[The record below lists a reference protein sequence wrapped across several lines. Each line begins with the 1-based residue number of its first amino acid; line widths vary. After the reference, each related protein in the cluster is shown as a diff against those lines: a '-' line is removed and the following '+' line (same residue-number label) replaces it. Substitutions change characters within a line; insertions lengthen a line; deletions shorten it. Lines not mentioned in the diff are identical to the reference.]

1 MKINVAVLCS
11 MLLARYNESFKNP
24 SIMFDA
30 FTGLHRAGI
39 IGTSLAVFYINLIYE
54 TLILQI

>member
-11 MLLARYNESFKNP
+11 ILLAPYNKSFKKP

-30 FTGLHRAGI
+30 FTGLQRASI
-39 IGTSLAVFYINLIYE
+39 IGTSLAIFYINLYKSY
-54 TLILQI
+54 TKL